1 MHKPSRVEV
10 SGPLAAYAV
19 GFRQELAGRGYS
31 RSRATGLLL
40 LMARLSR
47 RLAEF
52 GREVEELSDDDIEQ
66 FVSYR
71 RSVSRDDRQ
80 LTARAMAPLLEHL
93 RALGVVPQPTP
104 AALTVQEQFV
114 DAFVDHLVTERGLAA
129 STIDNYRRV
138 AVRFMAMESDWPDRI
153 AEANAEYVTA
163 FVLAQAAR
171 RSAGSMNNVT
181 TGLRALLRWLHLEG
195 HTPLS
200 LAAAVPTAP
209 SWRDSGLPRAVG
221 SDKIQRLLA
230 TCDRR
235 TNAGRRDLAIL
246 TVLARLGLRAGEVAA
261 LNLDDVNWRAG
272 EIVMSGIA
280 CVEMACWDIMG
291 EIEVPGK
298 GNRRERL
305 PLPVDVG
312 QVIADY
318 CRQGRRRGGCR
329 HLFLYVHAPHTG
341 LSHTGINQVVA
352 RACERAGLPH
362 IGAHQL
368 RHSAACAMRAAGA
381 PLLEIGQALRH
392 RDVSVTAHYARDN
405 NAALGV
411 VARSWPGCAA

>member
-114 DAFVDHLVTERGLAA
+114 DAFVGHLVTERGLAA

-261 LNLDDVNWRAG
+261 LNLDDVDWRAG
-272 EIVMSGIA
+272 EI
-280 CVEMACWDIMG
+280 
-291 EIEVPGK
+291 EVLGK
-298 GNRRERL
+298 GKRRERL

-312 QVIADY
+312 QAIADY

>member
-80 LTARAMAPLLEHL
+80 LTARALGPLLERL

-114 DAFVDHLVTERGLAA
+114 DAFVGHLVTERGLAA

-261 LNLDDVNWRAG
+261 LNLDDVDWRAG
-272 EIVMSGIA
+272 EI
-280 CVEMACWDIMG
+280 
-291 EIEVPGK
+291 EVLGK
-298 GNRRERL
+298 GKRRERL

-312 QVIADY
+312 QAIADY
-318 CRQGRRRGGCR
+318 CRQGRRRSGCR
-329 HLFLYVHAPHTG
+329 HLFPYVHAPHTG

>member
-1 MHKPSRVEV
+1 MHKPSHVEV
-10 SGPLAAYAV
+10 PGPLAAYAV

-47 RLAEF
+47 RLAEL
-52 GREVEELSDDDIEQ
+52 GREVKGLSDEDIEQ

-80 LTARAMAPLLEHL
+80 LTARAVAPLLEHL
-93 RALGVVPQPTP
+93 RALGVVPQPIP

-138 AVRFMAMESDWPDRI
+138 AVRFLAMESDWPDRI
-153 AEANAEYVTA
+153 AEANAEHVTA

-195 HTPLS
+195 HIPLS

-221 SDKIQRLLA
+221 SDRIQRLLA
-230 TCDRR
+230 ACDRR

-261 LNLDDVNWRAG
+261 LNLDDVDWR
-272 EIVMSGIA
+272 V
-280 CVEMACWDIMG
+280 G
-291 EIEVPGK
+291 EIEVLGK

-312 QVIADY
+312 QAIADY

-329 HLFLYVHAPHTG
+329 RLFLQVHAPHAG

-362 IGAHQL
+362 FGAHQL

-392 RDVSVTAHYARDN
+392 RDGSVTAHYARDD
-405 NAALGV
+405 NAALGA
-411 VARSWPGCAA
+411 VARPWPGDAA

>member
-1 MHKPSRVEV
+1 MHRPSRVEV
-10 SGPLAAYAV
+10 PGPLAAYAV
-19 GFRQELAGRGYS
+19 GFRLELASRGYS

-47 RLAEF
+47 RLAEL

-71 RSVSRDDRQ
+71 RKVSRDDRQ
-80 LTARAMAPLLEHL
+80 LTARAMALLLEYL
-93 RALGVVPQPTP
+93 RGLGVVPGP
-104 AALTVQEQFV
+104 APAVLTVQEQFLG
-114 DAFVDHLVTERGLAA
+114 AFVDHLGIQRGLAA

-138 AVRFMAMESDWPDRI
+138 AVGFLAMESDWPARI
-153 AEANAEYVTA
+153 AEANADHVTA
-163 FVLAQAAR
+163 FVLARAAR

-200 LAAAVPTAP
+200 LAGAVPTAP
-209 SWRDSGLPRAVG
+209 SWRDSGLPRAVAP
-221 SDKIQRLLA
+221 DKILRLLA
-230 TCDRR
+230 SCDRH

-261 LNLDDVNWRAG
+261 LNLDDVDWRAG
-272 EIVMSGIA
+272 EI
-280 CVEMACWDIMG
+280 
-291 EIEVPGK
+291 EVRGK

-312 QVIADY
+312 QAIAGY
-318 CRQGRRRGGCR
+318 CRQGRRRSGCR
-329 HLFLYVHAPHTG
+329 RLFLHVHAPHTG

-362 IGAHQL
+362 IGAHQM

-392 RDVSVTAHYARDN
+392 RDVSVTAHYARDD
-405 NAALGV
+405 NAALGA
-411 VARSWPGCAA
+411 VARPWPGDAA

>member
-1 MHKPSRVEV
+1 VHKPSRVEV
-10 SGPLAAYAV
+10 PGPLAVHAV

-47 RLAEF
+47 RLAEL
-52 GREVEELSDDDIEQ
+52 GREVEELSDDDIEH

-80 LTARAMAPLLEHL
+80 LTARAMAPLLEYL
-93 RALGVVPQPTP
+93 RGLGVVPRP
-104 AALTVQEQFV
+104 APAVLTVQERFV
-114 DAFVDHLVTERGLAA
+114 GAFVDHLVTERGLAA

-138 AVRFMAMESDWPDRI
+138 AVGFLAMDSGWPARI
-153 AEANAEYVTA
+153 AEADAEHVTA
-163 FVLAQAAR
+163 FVLTQAVR
-171 RSAGSMNNVT
+171 RSVGSMNNVT
-181 TGLRALLRWLHLEG
+181 TGLRVLLRWLYLEG

-200 LAAAVPTAP
+200 LVAAVPTAP
-209 SWRDSGLPRAVG
+209 SWRDSGLPRAVAP
-221 SDKIQRLLA
+221 DQVQRLLA
-230 TCDRR
+230 ACDRR
-235 TNAGRRDLAIL
+235 CNAGRRDLAIL

-261 LNLDDVNWRAG
+261 LNLDDVDWR
-272 EIVMSGIA
+272 V
-280 CVEMACWDIMG
+280 G
-291 EIEVPGK
+291 EIEVFGK

-312 QVIADY
+312 QAIADY

-329 HLFLYVHAPHTG
+329 RLFLHVQAPHAG

-362 IGAHQL
+362 ISAHQL

-392 RDVSVTAHYARDN
+392 RDVSVTAHYARDD
-405 NAALGV
+405 NAALAA
-411 VARSWPGCAA
+411 VARPWPGDAP

>member
-1 MHKPSRVEV
+1 MHKPSHVQV
-10 SGPLAAYAV
+10 PGPLAAYAV
-19 GFRQELAGRGYS
+19 GFRQELACRGYS

-47 RLAEF
+47 RLAEL

-80 LTARAMAPLLEHL
+80 LTARAMAPLLEYL
-93 RALGVVPQPTP
+93 RGLGVVPRP
-104 AALTVQEQFV
+104 APAVLTAQERFLG
-114 DAFVDHLVTERGLAA
+114 AFVDHLVTEPGLAA

-138 AVRFMAMESDWPDRI
+138 AVGFLAMESDWPDRI
-153 AEANAEYVTA
+153 ADANPDHVTA

-195 HTPLS
+195 HTALS

-221 SDKIQRLLA
+221 SDKIRRLLA

-261 LNLDDVNWRAG
+261 LDLEDVDWRAG
-272 EIVMSGIA
+272 EIGVL
-280 CVEMACWDIMG
+280 
-291 EIEVPGK
+291 GK

-312 QVIADY
+312 RAIADY
-318 CRQGRRRGGCR
+318 CRRGRHRGGCR
-329 HLFLYVHAPHTG
+329 RLFLHVHAPHAG

-352 RACERAGLPH
+352 RACERARLAH

-392 RDVSVTAHYARDN
+392 RDVSVTAHYARDD
-405 NAALGV
+405 NAALGA
-411 VARSWPGCAA
+411 VARPWPGDAA

>member
-1 MHKPSRVEV
+1 MHKPSHVEV
-10 SGPLAAYAV
+10 SGPMAAYAV
-19 GFRQELAGRGYS
+19 GFRQDLAGRGYS

-47 RLAEF
+47 RLAGL
-52 GREVEELSDDDIEQ
+52 GREVEELSDEDIEQ

-93 RALGVVPQPTP
+93 RGLGVVPPPVP

-114 DAFVDHLVTERGLAA
+114 DAFVDHLVAERGLAA
-129 STIDNYRRV
+129 STIDSYRRI
-138 AVRFMAMESDWPDRI
+138 AVGFLAMESDWPDRI
-153 AEANAEYVTA
+153 AEANAEHVTA

-171 RSAGSMNNVT
+171 RNAGSMNNVT
-181 TGLRALLRWLHLEG
+181 TGLRALLRWLYLEG
-195 HTPLS
+195 HTPVA

-209 SWRDSGLPRAVG
+209 SWRDSGLPRAVAP
-221 SDKIQRLLA
+221 DHVQRLVA

-261 LNLDDVNWRAG
+261 LNLDDVDWRAG
-272 EIVMSGIA
+272 EI
-280 CVEMACWDIMG
+280 
-291 EIEVPGK
+291 EVLGK

-312 QVIADY
+312 QAIADY

-329 HLFLYVHAPHTG
+329 RLFLHVHAPHTG

-392 RDVSVTAHYARDN
+392 RDVSVTAHYARDDN
-405 NAALGV
+405 TALGAV
-411 VARSWPGCAA
+411 TRVWPGDAA

>member
-1 MHKPSRVEV
+1 
-10 SGPLAAYAV
+10 
-19 GFRQELAGRGYS
+19 
-31 RSRATGLLL
+31 
-40 LMARLSR
+40 
-47 RLAEF
+47 
-52 GREVEELSDDDIEQ
+52 
-66 FVSYR
+66 
-71 RSVSRDDRQ
+71 
-80 LTARAMAPLLEHL
+80 
-93 RALGVVPQPTP
+93 
-104 AALTVQEQFV
+104 V
-114 DAFVDHLVTERGLAA
+114 DVFVDHLVTERGLAA
-129 STIDNYRRV
+129 STIGNYRRV
-138 AVRFMAMESDWPDRI
+138 AVRFLAVESDWPDRI
-153 AEANAEYVTA
+153 AEANAEHVTA

-261 LNLDDVNWRAG
+261 LNLDDVDWRAG
-272 EIVMSGIA
+272 EI
-280 CVEMACWDIMG
+280 
-291 EIEVPGK
+291 EVLGK

-312 QVIADY
+312 QAIADY

-352 RACERAGLPH
+352 RACERAGLPP

-392 RDVSVTAHYARDN
+392 RDVSVTAHYARDD
-405 NAALGV
+405 NAALSV
-411 VARSWPGCAA
+411 VARSWPGGAA